1 MDPICLTQTTKEET
15 TTRAENEVISIIL
28 GVAIPTVVILVLGIC
43 IICCV
48 KRKFWPTKGKLL
60 LLINLERC
68 LFREKDTITLV
79 KEGEYSSSAHLR
91 ASFYFHAGVGAK

>member
-15 TTRAENEVISIIL
+15 TTRAENDVRSIIL
-28 GVAIPTVVILVLGIC
+28 GVSIVVILVLGIC
-43 IICCV
+43 TICFV
-48 KRKFWPTKGKLL
+48 KRKFWPTTGKLL

>member
-15 TTRAENEVISIIL
+15 TTRAKNDVISISL
-28 GVAIPTVVILVLGIC
+28 GVASSTVFILVLGIC
-43 IICCV
+43 IV

-68 LFREKDTITLV
+68 LFREKDTIKLV